1 MKVKD
6 IYIEKLTN
14 EFQIDFTL
22 ARSIYEIIFKRD
34 WGFFIADMADFYN
47 PMEAT
52 AVKKIFN
59 QDKEN
64 FDQNLVDKIDR
75 YMKNDSEYR
84 LHSMEKEV

>member
-6 IYIEKLTN
+6 IYIEKLAN
-14 EFQIDFTL
+14 EFQIEFTL

-34 WGFFIADMADFYN
+34 WGLFIADMADFYN
-47 PMEAT
+47 PMEVA
-52 AVKKIFN
+52 AVKNIFN

-64 FDQNLVDKIDR
+64 FDQELVDKIDR
-75 YMKNDSEYR
+75 YMKNDSKYR

>member
-6 IYIEKLTN
+6 IYIKKLSN
-14 EFQIDFTL
+14 EFQIEFAL

-34 WGFFIADMADFYN
+34 WGLFIADIADFYN
-47 PMEAT
+47 PMEVAG
-52 AVKKIFN
+52 VKKIFN

-64 FDQNLVDKIDR
+64 FDQELVDKIDR

-84 LHSMEKEV
+84 LHSMEQEV